1 MKRVA
6 VKRGRTVDEAVEA
19 ALAELGARRDE
30 AEIEVLEEPTRG
42 LFGLLAGR
50 EAQVRVTVAPSRTEV
65 AADLL
70 TRVAAAMGVIGRVS
84 VHDGDPYALVRLDG
98 DDVGLLIGHRG
109 QTLEALQY
117 LMNVAASRAGSGRQ
131 RIIVDVGQY
140 RERREETL
148 KRLAQRVAARVKEDE
163 REIALEAM
171 SPHERRVI
179 HLALQDDPRVTT
191 RSEGEEPF
199 RHVVVCLR

>member
-6 VKRGRTVDEAVEA
+6 VKRGRTVDEAVAA

-30 AEIEVLEEPTRG
+30 AEIEVLEEPTRA
-42 LFGLLAGR
+42 LFGILAGR

-65 AADLL
+65 AVDLL
-70 TRVAAAMGVIGRVS
+70 TRVAAAMGIVGRVS

-117 LMNVAASRAGSGRQ
+117 LMNVAASRGGSGRQ

-148 KRLAQRVAARVKEDE
+148 KRLAQRVAARVKEYE
-163 REIALEAM
+163 REIPLEAM
-171 SPHERRVI
+171 SPHERRII
-179 HLALQDDPRVTT
+179 HLALQDDARVTT